1 MGRRRE
7 QLLGTAVAAVSATMC
22 VEVALLAVVA
32 CFITV
37 YTLSL
42 SQAMC
47 NVPDRMRR

>member
-7 QLLGTAVAAVSATMC
+7 QLLGTALAAVSATMC

-37 YTLSL
+37 SLSL
-42 SQAMC
+42 YKRYQY
-47 NVPDRMRR
+47 